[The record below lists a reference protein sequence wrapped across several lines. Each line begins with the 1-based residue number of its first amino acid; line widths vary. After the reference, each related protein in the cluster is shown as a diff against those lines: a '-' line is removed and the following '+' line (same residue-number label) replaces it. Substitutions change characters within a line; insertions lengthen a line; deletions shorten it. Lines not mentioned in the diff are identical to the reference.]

1 MRSRRGKAKKRDC
14 YTIPMRHGGQK
25 TLFDSP
31 VHLPN
36 GLLYRPNF
44 ITEREEHA
52 LLDAIGALELV
63 HPNYKGYA
71 AKRRIANFG
80 WEYDFENK
88 RLIPGDP
95 LPDFLVPLQNKIAKW
110 LDIPKKRVVE
120 ALINE
125 YEAGSAL
132 GWHKDNEPFEHIVG
146 VSLQGWAKMRFR
158 PIAKVH
164 KAKDV
169 VALELERRSAYI
181 MQGAVRDDWQ
191 HSVAETRTLRY
202 SITFRTLP
210 ARRR

>member
-1 MRSRRGKAKKRDC
+1 MRSGA
-14 YTIPMRHGGQK
+14 QK

-44 ITEREEHA
+44 ITEKEEDA

-71 AKRRIANFG
+71 AKRRIAGFG
-80 WEYDFENK
+80 WEYDFEKK
-88 RLIPGDP
+88 RLIPGPP
-95 LPDFLVPLQNKIAKW
+95 LPEFLSRVQNKIAKW
-110 LDIPKKRVVE
+110 LDIKKSRVVE

-125 YEAGSAL
+125 YEASSAL
-132 GWHKDNEPFEHIVG
+132 GWHKDNEPFEHIIG
-146 VSLQGWAKMRFR
+146 ISLQGWAKMRFR
-158 PIAKVH
+158 PISKTH

-169 VALELERRSAYI
+169 VSLELEPRSAYI
-181 MQGAVRDDWQ
+181 MQGAVRDAWQ

-210 ARRR
+210 GITGRK